1 MAFLC
6 GASPQKPSGAYT
18 KCKEVVIE
26 VYDGASFTL
35 SRQEFKDATLALCM
49 SQHGAEVDRSNAAT
63 DTTLKF
69 LGGLVTNNE
78 LNRASYA
85 QALQDA
91 LPEGSVLKYLS
102 PSMNENLSAW
112 TVTDGDILQ
121 VCPAVWCVHMAAHE
135 PVNCLKTVR
144 AFLNKAFLNEGGWRP
159 VPNTKVIQRLA
170 SPPGRDPW
178 SEYMR
183 VALKPRGK
191 ITQPCADELEK
202 ILRDF
207 TFLTHDGSLAYTPP
221 SPFKARS
228 IIYKFST
235 AEEAVDALKL
245 RDAKVWK
252 ATFPSFTT
260 KTQEATA
267 QQEGIDSDKS
277 NQAVSTA
284 AKEASDLQE
293 SVRRDDT
300 KESKSTAAKEASDLQ
315 ESVRRDDTKE
325 SKAFEDLL
333 SAKAAEKLEELSE
346 EHKRLQHETPTN
358 QDRVAFYSKLVQS
371 KKEIQSFKQIVDQ
384 ISLLF
389 KEEGHIKD
397 KLTLMLNI
405 FEQVWGQPLTDKER
419 VNMTPLLQIIF
430 NVTKGLSIEYDFNR
444 TFGNVQMEY
453 DVELIDSFK
462 EKTVAED
469 ASQNKFTPDA
479 FFNLVNPQWEKQ
491 KKALQAQEIELVEK
505 EDYESASAI
514 AIDLFKLATNTP
526 ENVQKLLQEQGPSDV
541 ILDAC
546 DELVANIVQGNPKE
560 TMDLERAYK
569 RMRHT

>member
-1 MAFLC
+1 MSFYSATFANFHQPAVDNHSGLQERFNRFLRF
-6 GASPQKPSGAYT
+6 
-18 KCKEVVIE
+18 
-26 VYDGASFTL
+26 SFYART
-35 SRQEFKDATLALCM
+35 DAT
-49 SQHGAEVDRSNAAT
+49 
-63 DTTLKF
+63 
-69 LGGLVTNNE
+69 NE
-78 LNRASYA
+78 
-85 QALQDA
+85 
-91 LPEGSVLKYLS
+91 
-102 PSMNENLSAW
+102 M
-112 TVTDGDILQ
+112 
-121 VCPAVWCVHMAAHE
+121 
-135 PVNCLKTVR
+135 
-144 AFLNKAFLNEGGWRP
+144 
-159 VPNTKVIQRLA
+159 
-170 SPPGRDPW
+170 
-178 SEYMR
+178 
-183 VALKPRGK
+183 
-191 ITQPCADELEK
+191 
-202 ILRDF
+202 
-207 TFLTHDGSLAYTPP
+207 
-221 SPFKARS
+221 RS

-267 QQEGIDSDKS
+267 LQEGIDSDKS

-300 KESKSTAAKEASDLQ
+300 KESK
-315 ESVRRDDTKE
+315 
-325 SKAFEDLL
+325 AFEDLL
-333 SAKAAEKLEELSE
+333 SAKAAAKLEELSE
-346 EHKRLQHETPTN
+346 EHKGLQHETPTN

-469 ASQNKFTPDA
+469 ALQNEFTPDS

-514 AIDLFKLATNTP
+514 AIDLFKLATNAP
-526 ENVQKLLQEQGPSDV
+526 EKFQKLLQEEGPTDV

-546 DELVANIVQGNPKE
+546 DELVANIVRGNPKE

>member
-1 MAFLC
+1 MHLTFTPRYLPNSEKLAVQLTMAFLS
-6 GASPQKPSGAYT
+6 GASPKKPSGAYT

-78 LNRASYA
+78 QNKASYA
-85 QALQDA
+85 QDLQEA
-91 LPEGSVLKYLS
+91 IPEGSVLKYLS

-144 AFLNKAFLNEGGWRP
+144 AFLNKAILNEGGWRP

-235 AEEAVDALKL
+235 AEEAIDALKQ

-252 ATFPSFTT
+252 ATNPSFTT
-260 KTQEATA
+260 KTQEAPA
-267 QQEGIDSDKS
+267 LQEGID
-277 NQAVSTA
+277 VS
-284 AKEASDLQE
+284 S
-293 SVRRDDT
+293 
-300 KESKSTAAKEASDLQ
+300 AAKEASDLQ

-325 SKAFEDLL
+325 SKAIEDLL
-333 SAKAAEKLEELSE
+333 SAKAAAKLEELSE

-358 QDRVAFYSKLVQS
+358 QDRVAFYGKLVQS

-384 ISLLF
+384 ISSLF
-389 KEEGHIKD
+389 KEEGHFKD

-430 NVTKGLSIEYDFNR
+430 NVAKESSVEYDFNK

-453 DVELIDSFK
+453 DAGIIDSFK

-469 ASQNKFTPDA
+469 ASQNNLTPDA
-479 FFNLVNPQWEKQ
+479 FFNLVNPQWEKRKQ
-491 KKALQAQEIELVEK
+491 ALQAQETELVKK
-505 EDYESASAI
+505 EEYESASAT
-514 AIDLFKLATNTP
+514 AIELFNLAKNTP
-526 ENVQKLLQEQGPSDV
+526 ENVRKLLQEQGPSEV
-541 ILDAC
+541 IHDAC
-546 DELVANIVQGNPKE
+546 DELVANIVRGNPNE
-560 TMDLERAYK
+560 TMDLQQAYK
-569 RMRHT
+569 RMRHK

>member
-1 MAFLC
+1 MAFLS
-6 GASPQKPSGAYT
+6 GASPQKPSGAFT

-78 LNRASYA
+78 QNRASYA
-85 QALQDA
+85 QDLQEA
-91 LPEGSVLKYLS
+91 IPEGSVLKYLS

-144 AFLNKAFLNEGGWRP
+144 AFLNKAILNEGGWRP

-235 AEEAVDALKL
+235 AEEAIDALKQ

-252 ATFPSFTT
+252 ATNPSFTT

-267 QQEGIDSDKS
+267 LQEGIDSDTR

-300 KESKSTAAKEASDLQ
+300 KESKAI
-315 ESVRRDDTKE
+315 
-325 SKAFEDLL
+325 EDLL
-333 SAKAAEKLEELSE
+333 SAKAAAKLEELSE

-358 QDRVAFYSKLVQS
+358 QDRVAFYGKLVQS

-384 ISLLF
+384 ISSLF
-389 KEEGHIKD
+389 KEEGHFKD

-430 NVTKGLSIEYDFNR
+430 NVTKESSIEYDFNK

-453 DVELIDSFK
+453 DAGLIDSFK

-469 ASQNKFTPDA
+469 ASQNNLTPDA
-479 FFNLVNPQWEKQ
+479 FFNLVNPQWEKRKQ
-491 KKALQAQEIELVEK
+491 ALQAQEIELVEK
-505 EDYESASAI
+505 EEYESASAT

-526 ENVQKLLQEQGPSDV
+526 ENVRKLLQEQGPSDV

-546 DELVANIVQGNPKE
+546 DELVANIVRGNPNE

-569 RMRHT
+569 RMRHK

>member
-78 LNRASYA
+78 QNRASYA
-85 QALQDA
+85 QDLQDA
-91 LPEGSVLKYLS
+91 IPEGSVLKYLS

-135 PVNCLKTVR
+135 PVNCLRTVR
-144 AFLNKAFLNEGGWRP
+144 AFLNKAILNEGGWRP

-191 ITQPCADELEK
+191 ITQSCADELEK

-235 AEEAVDALKL
+235 EEEAVDALKL
-245 RDAKVWK
+245 RDARVWK
-252 ATFPSFTT
+252 ATFPPVTTFPSVTT

-267 QQEGIDSDKS
+267 RQEGIDSVVS
-277 NQAVSTA
+277 NQAV
-284 AKEASDLQE
+284 
-293 SVRRDDT
+293 
-300 KESKSTAAKEASDLQ
+300 STAAKEASDLQ

-333 SAKAAEKLEELSE
+333 STKAAAKLEELSE

-358 QDRVAFYSKLVQS
+358 QDRVAFYGKLVQS

-462 EKTVAED
+462 EQTVAED
-469 ASQNKFTPDA
+469 ALQNEFTPDS

-491 KKALQAQEIELVEK
+491 KNALQAQEIEFVEK

-514 AIDLFKLATNTP
+514 AIDLFKLATNAP
-526 ENVQKLLQEQGPSDV
+526 EKFQKLLQEEGPTDV

-546 DELVANIVQGNPKE
+546 DELVANIVRGNPKE

>member
-191 ITQPCADELEK
+191 ITQSCADELEK

-235 AEEAVDALKL
+235 EEEAVDALKL
-245 RDAKVWK
+245 RDARVWK
-252 ATFPSFTT
+252 ATFPPVTTFPSATT

-267 QQEGIDSDKS
+267 RQEGIDSVVS

-284 AKEASDLQE
+284 AKEASDL
-293 SVRRDDT
+293 
-300 KESKSTAAKEASDLQ
+300 K

-325 SKAFEDLL
+325 SKAFEDLF
-333 SAKAAEKLEELSE
+333 SAEAAEKLEELSE
-346 EHKRLQHETPTN
+346 EHKGLQHETPTN

-469 ASQNKFTPDA
+469 ALQNEFTPDS

-514 AIDLFKLATNTP
+514 AIDLFKLATNAP
-526 ENVQKLLQEQGPSDV
+526 EKFQKLLQEEGPTDV

-546 DELVANIVQGNPKE
+546 DELVANIVRGNPKE

>member
-1 MAFLC
+1 MAFLS
-6 GASPQKPSGAYT
+6 GASPQKPSGAFT

-78 LNRASYA
+78 QNRASYA
-85 QALQDA
+85 QDLQEA
-91 LPEGSVLKYLS
+91 IPEGSVLKYLS

-144 AFLNKAFLNEGGWRP
+144 AFLNKAILNEGGWRP

-235 AEEAVDALKL
+235 AEEAIDALKQ

-252 ATFPSFTT
+252 ATNPSFTT
-260 KTQEATA
+260 KTQEAPA
-267 QQEGIDSDKS
+267 LQEGID
-277 NQAVSTA
+277 VS
-284 AKEASDLQE
+284 S
-293 SVRRDDT
+293 
-300 KESKSTAAKEASDLQ
+300 AAKEASDLQ

-325 SKAFEDLL
+325 SKAIEDLL
-333 SAKAAEKLEELSE
+333 SAKAAAKLEELSE

-358 QDRVAFYSKLVQS
+358 QDRVAFYGKLVQS

-384 ISLLF
+384 ISSLF
-389 KEEGHIKD
+389 KEEGHFKD

-430 NVTKGLSIEYDFNR
+430 NVTKESSIEYDFNK

-453 DVELIDSFK
+453 DAGLIDSFK

-469 ASQNKFTPDA
+469 ASQNNLTPDA
-479 FFNLVNPQWEKQ
+479 FFNLVNPQWEKRKQ
-491 KKALQAQEIELVEK
+491 ALQAQEIELVEK
-505 EDYESASAI
+505 EEYESASAT

-526 ENVQKLLQEQGPSDV
+526 ENVRKLLQEQGPSEV
-541 ILDAC
+541 IHDAC
-546 DELVANIVQGNPKE
+546 DELVANIVRGNPNE

-569 RMRHT
+569 RMRHK